1 MPRLT
6 TDDFHPE
13 VLQLFDKYVHGRITR
28 RAFIDGAS
36 KFAVGAATGVTL
48 LEALRPNYAEAT
60 QVQPTDPRISASFV
74 ELDSP
79 EGNGRVRGYLVK
91 PARMQGKLPGVL
103 VVHENRGLNPHIQ
116 DVTRRMA
123 LENFVAFAPD
133 ALFTQGGW
141 PGDDEKALEL
151 FRKLDRVKVYFDCL
165 AAVKHLKAMPEV
177 NGKVG
182 ATGFCFGGAATNFI
196 ATRMPDLGAGVPFYG
211 GAPEAADVPKIQA
224 PLLINYAENDEGTN
238 AQWPA
243 YETALKAA
251 GKKYEMYRYPGTV
264 HGFNNDT
271 TPRYNAGQAKLA
283 WERTIAFFNLH
294 LRA

>member
-13 VLQLFDKYVHGRITR
+13 VLQLFNKYVHGNISR
-28 RAFIDGAS
+28 RDFIDGAS

-60 QVQPTDPRISASFV
+60 QVQPTDPRIKTSFV

-91 PARMQGKLPGVL
+91 PANMQGKLPGVL

-116 DVTRRMA
+116 DVARRVA
-123 LENFVAFAPD
+123 LDNFVAFAPD
-133 ALFTQGGW
+133 ALFTLGGW
-141 PGDDEKALEL
+141 PGDDEQALPL
-151 FRKLDRVKVYFDCL
+151 FRKLDRRKVEFDCL
-165 AAVKHLKAMPEV
+165 AAANHLKAMPEV

-182 ATGFCFGGAATNFI
+182 ATGFCFGGGAVNFI
-196 ATRMPDLGAGVPFYG
+196 ATRMPGLGAGVPFYG
-211 GAPEAADVPKIQA
+211 GAPAATDVPNIKA
-224 PLLINYAENDEGTN
+224 PLLINYADDDADTN

-243 YETALKAA
+243 FEAALKAA
-251 GKKYEMYRYPGTV
+251 GKKYEMHRYPGTM

-271 TPRYNAGQAKLA
+271 TPRYNAEQAKIA
-283 WERTIAFFNLH
+283 WGRTIAFFNLH
-294 LRA
+294 LRS